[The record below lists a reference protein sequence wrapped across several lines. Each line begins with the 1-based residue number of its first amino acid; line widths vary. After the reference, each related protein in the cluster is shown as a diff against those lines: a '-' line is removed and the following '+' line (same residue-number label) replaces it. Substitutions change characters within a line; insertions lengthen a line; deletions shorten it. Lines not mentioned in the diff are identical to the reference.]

1 MEENEKIED
10 IKEERDNLRLFM
22 VAILII
28 FLISGVFEGIIL
40 LLSFIYA
47 DKIECN
53 LLWCTFTTTRSYGD
67 VSHYSNSMTEITTS
81 NSSTST
87 CSLNGKLINCS
98 EVDNYIP

>member
-1 MEENEKIED
+1 MQENIEE
-10 IKEERDNLRLFM
+10 IKEERDNLRSIM
-22 VAILII
+22 IAIFII
-28 FLISGVFEGIIL
+28 ILISGVFEAIVL

-53 LLWCTFTTTRSYGD
+53 LLWCTFTTTRGSGNS
-67 VSHYSNSMTEITTS
+67 SHYSTSITEVTTN

-98 EVDNYIP
+98 DVDIP